1 MEEMSDIF
9 EVIEHII
16 IAFNLNKKDILEIKN
31 KKVETRGKFN
41 KKIILESVYE
51 KSNK

>member
-1 MEEMSDIF
+1 MSDIF

-16 IAFNLNKKDILEIKN
+16 IAFNFNKKDILEIMN
-31 KKVETRGKFN
+31 KKAEIRGKFN